1 MCTQKDACRL
11 IMQAPESAPFFL
23 HGKAGMTVIVTD
35 TDGYW
40 QMTEVIW
47 VEVGNRNPKVPT
59 LYQDA
64 YVDPGV
70 INLAK
75 AALVEHV
82 IPRV

>member
-1 MCTQKDACRL
+1 
-11 IMQAPESAPFFL
+11 MQAPESAPFFL
-23 HGKAGMTVIVTD
+23 HVKAGMTVIVTD

-47 VEVGNRNPKVPT
+47 VEVGTRNPKVPT

-75 AALVEHV
+75 SALVEHV